1 MYYEHS
7 YCIERRSGPPSDC
20 RCVCWWG
27 TVPWEPLA
35 HDWWPWT
42 PAQQTDGVAPTRV
55 RDSKCGNLLQYTAWG
70 GDGGREREGGGRN
83 QAREHL
89 GICMKR
95 RVLWGEKLRVKWKRR
110 GRVYTGSSHKN
121 YLFTIPRGHSG
132 THLPHW
138 RSEYSGYK
146 YCCLLVHIHGAI
158 ELEEEW

>member
-1 MYYEHS
+1 MSVSEALFLESHS
-7 YCIERRSGPPSDC
+7 H
-20 RCVCWWG
+20 
-27 TVPWEPLA
+27 T
-35 HDWWPWT
+35 
-42 PAQQTDGVAPTRV
+42 TDGLGHLH
-55 RDSKCGNLLQYTAWG
+55 SKRTELLRLEFVIQNVGTCCNTLHEEEMEG
-70 GDGGREREGGGRN
+70 ERERGGGRN

-146 YCCLLVHIHGAI
+146 HNVC
-158 ELEEEW
+158 